1 LSGDPVGIRVGV
13 ARQPTDPERSPP
25 VTIPESLLSC
35 LAAFEP
41 CFTAPGYHR
50 FLTLLPGWLVCIGKR
65 TVTGVMRAA
74 GVAERDAS
82 GYQRF
87 FSRGTWSPDR
97 VGEVVLQMVLRR
109 VASGQRVQLTLD
121 DTLARHTGKHIA
133 SAGMH
138 RDPLLSTGAKPYFHF
153 GHNWV
158 VLAVAVA
165 LPWGKTVSL
174 PFFVRLY
181 RTVKAA
187 KAAKVEHF
195 KRTVLAAQMLAEL
208 AKYEAKRR
216 FLVFADNAYVN
227 RSIIR
232 ELPDGIDLIGRG
244 RMDAALYAP
253 PPAYRGVGRPRVR
266 GKRLDSPEQRARK
279 GRWQQL
285 EVNIYG
291 RSATVQ
297 VKVFDALWYI
307 VGGSRKLRFVL
318 VRGWPGH
325 EKHDVLVST
334 DLSMPAREIIEGYCK
349 RWSLEE
355 TFGWAKSRLGFED
368 PHNRTERAVQ
378 RTAPMALRAHSVVVV
393 WYVGWA
399 RRRNTLPMRL
409 GSWYRHKATPS
420 FADMLA
426 TLRRQCWTIWV
437 SDQADRGRLDQK
449 SLAPLLDLVGCG

>member
-1 LSGDPVGIRVGV
+1 
-13 ARQPTDPERSPP
+13 

-35 LAAFEP
+35 LAMFEP
-41 CFTAPGYHR
+41 CFTAPSYRR
-50 FLTLLPGWLVCIGKR
+50 FLTLMSGWLVCVGKR

-74 GVAERDAS
+74 GVAEEDVS
-82 GYQRF
+82 GFQRF
-87 FSRGTWSPDR
+87 FSRGAWSPDS
-97 VGEVVLQMVLRR
+97 VGRVVLQMVLTL
-109 VASGQRVQLTLD
+109 VAPAQRVELTLD

-181 RTVKAA
+181 RTAKSA
-187 KAAKVEHF
+187 KAAQVEHL
-195 KRTVLAAQMLAEL
+195 KRTVLAAQMLAEVV
-208 AKYEAKRR
+208 KYEAKRR

-227 RSIIR
+227 RSIVR
-232 ELPDGIDLIGRG
+232 ELPEGVDLVGRG

-253 PPAYRGVGRPRVR
+253 PPPYRGVGRPRLK
-266 GKRLDSPEQRARK
+266 GKRLESPEQRART
-279 GRWQQL
+279 GRWKKL
-285 EVNIYG
+285 DVVIYG
-291 RSATVQ
+291 RCATVQ
-297 VKVFDALWYI
+297 VKVFNALWYI
-307 VGGSRKLRFVL
+307 VGGSRELRFVL

-325 EKHDVLVST
+325 DKDDVLVST
-334 DLSMPAREIIEGYCK
+334 DLSLSATKIIEGYCK

-368 PHNRTERAVQ
+368 PHNRTEHAVQ
-378 RTAPMALRAHSVVVV
+378 RTAPMALWAYSIVVV
-393 WYVGWA
+393 WYVRWA
-399 RRRNTLPMRL
+399 RRRKTLPMRL
-409 GSWYRHKATPS
+409 ASWYRDKTVPS

-437 SDQADRGRLDQK
+437 SDQAQRGRLDQK
-449 SLAPLLDLVGCG
+449 SLAPLLDVVGYG

>member
-1 LSGDPVGIRVGV
+1 
-13 ARQPTDPERSPP
+13 

-35 LAAFEP
+35 LALFEP
-41 CFTAPGYHR
+41 CFTAPGYRR
-50 FLTLLPGWLVCIGKR
+50 FLTLMPGWLVCVGKR

-74 GVAERDAS
+74 GVADQDAS
-82 GYQRF
+82 GFQRF
-87 FSRGTWSPDR
+87 FSRGAWSPDR
-97 VGEVVLQMVLRR
+97 VGLVVLRMALRL
-109 VASGQRVQLTLD
+109 VAPGQRVELTLD

-138 RDPLLSTGAKPYFHF
+138 RDPLLSTGARPYFHF

-181 RTVKAA
+181 RT
-187 KAAKVEHF
+187 AKVAETAQVEHL

-208 AKYEAKRR
+208 VKYEAKRR

-227 RSIIR
+227 RSVVR
-232 ELPDGIDLIGRG
+232 ELPEGVDLVGRG
-244 RMDAALYAP
+244 RMDAALYAEP
-253 PPAYRGVGRPRVR
+253 PPYRGIGRPRVR
-266 GKRLDSPEQRARK
+266 GKRLDSPQQRADK
-279 GRWQQL
+279 GRWRKL
-285 EVNIYG
+285 DVVLYG
-291 RSATVQ
+291 RSVTVQ

-307 VGGSRKLRFVL
+307 VGGSRTLRFVL

-325 EKHDVLVST
+325 DKDDVLVST
-334 DLSMPAREIIEGYCK
+334 DLSMDARAILEGYCK

-355 TFGWAKSRLGFED
+355 TFGWVKSRLGFED
-368 PHNRTERAVQ
+368 PHNRTEHAVQ
-378 RTAPMALRAHSVVVV
+378 RTAPMALWAYSIVVV
-393 WYVGWA
+393 WYVSWA
-399 RRRNTLPMRL
+399 RRRKTLSMRT
-409 GSWYRHKATPS
+409 GSWYRDKTVPS

-437 SDQADRGRLDQK
+437 CDQAEQGRLDQK
-449 SLAPLLDLVGCG
+449 SLAPLLDVVGYG